1 MKKIVSCL
9 VIILVVL
16 LSFFYAH
23 IDKNSYIYD
32 RNADTSSFY
41 GTGILLEG
49 QEIVQTFVAEENT
62 IDGIN
67 IKIATHGN
75 VDGVFLLCK
84 VLDENKEEVGNVQV
98 KSNDLESNKFNQI
111 AIPSIFDT
119 KGKQYTLVL
128 SVENSDDL
136 NGISFYIAQDN
147 KEGQQLTVKDSKIE
161 DTLVVRTI
169 SHRFDMETY
178 VVLLGI
184 IVFIMMFMK
193 ILYKI
198 FE

>member
-9 VIILVVL
+9 VIVVVVV

-32 RNADTSSFY
+32 RNADTSTFY

-49 QEIVQTFVAEENT
+49 QEIVQTFISEENT

-75 VDGVFLLCK
+75 VDEIFLCCK
-84 VLDENKEEVGNVQV
+84 VLDDNKEEVGNVRV
-98 KSNDLESNKFNQI
+98 KGNDLENNKFNQI
-111 AIPSIFDT
+111 AIPTIFDT
-119 KGKQYTLVL
+119 KEKQYTLVL

-147 KEGQQLTVKDSKIE
+147 KEEQQLTVKNSKVE
-161 DTLVVRTI
+161 GTLVVRTI
-169 SHRFDMETY
+169 SHRFDMETF
-178 VVLLGI
+178 VVLFGI